1 MSIADKCADA
11 GAEAAKVHAK
21 ARAAQVVRAA
31 CLSAA
36 LDGSSVHKATLAI
49 GESLSEAVKKLDVSA
64 MDLCVALVCN
74 AEAILL
80 TRGTNHAV
88 AREILVQLVTEILP

>member
-1 MSIADKCADA
+1 MSIAEKCADA

-21 ARAAQVVRAA
+21 ARAAQIVRAA

-36 LDGSSVHKATLAI
+36 LDGSGVTAATLAI
-49 GESLSEAVKKLDVSA
+49 SDSLAEVFKKLNVSA

-74 AEAILL
+74 AEALLL